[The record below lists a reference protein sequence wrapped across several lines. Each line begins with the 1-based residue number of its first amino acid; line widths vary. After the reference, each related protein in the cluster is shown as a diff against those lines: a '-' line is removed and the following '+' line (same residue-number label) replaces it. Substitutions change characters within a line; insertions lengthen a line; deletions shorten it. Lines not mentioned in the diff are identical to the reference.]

1 MLLKSKHSGWT
12 WEGRRTPF
20 MGGGGGGSS
29 APSSQRVEQ
38 TSIPSYAQPYVE
50 NMLGQTAALTDI
62 NQNPYQQYSGQRLA
76 GFTPLQSQA
85 FERVANQ
92 QVAPQI
98 GQATTQA
105 QGIAPAALGYG
116 AQGVGIGQ
124 MGIGASQ
131 QGFGAGEAYRRA
143 ATTPSDIQ
151 AYMSPYMQNV
161 VDYQKQQAIRD
172 FQKEAPQMQARAV
185 GQGAFGG
192 NRLALQQS
200 EANRALQNQ
209 LAGIQ
214 ATGTQDAF
222 KQAQQAQQFGSELG
236 LRGLQAGYQGLGLG
250 LQGVGTGLQGVSGA
264 AQGAGLLGNLG
275 QTQFSQE
282 TAITDA
288 QLRAGALQQ
297 ALQQQGLDVG
307 YQDFLKERNYPYQQL
322 AFQSDMFRG
331 LPLSQ
336 SAAQVYTA
344 PPSMG
349 SQLGGLGMT
358 GLGIY
363 GMSGGFGKAEGGTVK
378 GYKKGGQVNYAIGGN
393 ITMMSTQQLQEL
405 LNNPQLSPM
414 EVAEIE
420 KMLMLRA
427 RIESNPQAQNIM
439 GGGLDTVPSGDMFEA
454 AGGGI
459 VAFAKGGLKR
469 PEDEM
474 DYRELI
480 RKRLAAQETA
490 KPFAGTEEEMQAI
503 RQNMASRKE
512 RAPYEALTMAG
523 LGTLAGTSQ
532 YGLTNLGLGGIEGAK
547 SYGKSMAQDEADRK
561 LLLQQQVEAEK
572 SKYAR
577 DTGNLNALIAA
588 QGQKDTKEIGLLNAR
603 TAGAATSEA
612 AKTRAFNQAQLGYLN
627 AIAQEKKAIA
637 ANAKA
642 QYTEMTDEEI
652 DAIAQKNVQAKLSP
666 EFKKVL
672 FGDKAMFNAPAAA
685 AAPLAMPKSKADL
698 VKNSVYNTAR
708 GPATWDGKQFVATGN

>member
-1 MLLKSKHSGWT
+1 MGK
-12 WEGRRTPF
+12 
-20 MGGGGGGSS
+20 GGGASS

-85 FERVANQ
+85 FERIANQ

-105 QGIAPAALGYG
+105 QGIAPTALGYG

-124 MGIGASQ
+124 LGIGASQ

-172 FQKEAPQMQARAV
+172 FQKEAPRMQAQAV

-236 LRGLQAGYQGLGLG
+236 LRGLQAGYQGLGVG
-250 LQGVGTGLQGVSGA
+250 LQGIGAGLQGVSGA

-275 QTQFSQE
+275 QAQFGQE
-282 TAITDA
+282 TAISDA

-363 GMSGGFGKAEGGTVK
+363 GMSGGFGKAEGGTIK

-439 GGGLDTVPSGDMFEA
+439 GGGLDTAPSGDMFEA

-459 VAFAKGGLKR
+459 VAFSEGGDTDRKQFQKLLEKQVRQDLEDQAK
-469 PEDEM
+469 
-474 DYRELI
+474 
-480 RKRLAAQETA
+480 A
-490 KPFAGTEEEMQAI
+490 KPFTRSEQQMADIETELKARSQ
-503 RQNMASRKE
+503 QS
-512 RAPYEALTMAG
+512 PYTALTAAG

-532 YGLTNLGLGGIEGAK
+532 YGLTNLGLGGIEGLK
-547 SYGKSMAQDEADRK
+547 SYSRSKADEELGRRQ
-561 LLLQQQVEAEK
+561 LLQQQVEAEK
-572 SKYAR
+572 AELAR
-577 DTGNLNALIAA
+577 RS
-588 QGQKDTKEIGLLNAR
+588 GLQSAR
-603 TAGAATSEA
+603 TTALTQSYNKDADIER
-612 AKTRAFNQAQLGYLN
+612 AKIAKAQLGQGRETQNMLN
-627 AIAQEKKAIA
+627 AQRIFDNALKAEKTNLFQQNKAKFNMDYTSAELDAEATANVMKRLTPGIKNILFPEGTLAPATAVPAPVVAPTGDKKSFPKPSGA
-637 ANAKA
+637 AVKQLRESDNPTTRG
-642 QYTEMTDEEI
+642 QF
-652 DAIAQKNVQAKLSP
+652 DAIFGPGAAQRAL
-666 EFKKVL
+666 
-672 FGDKAMFNAPAAA
+672 
-685 AAPLAMPKSKADL
+685 
-698 VKNSVYNTAR
+698 
-708 GPATWDGKQFVATGN
+708 GK

>member
-1 MLLKSKHSGWT
+1 MGK
-12 WEGRRTPF
+12 
-20 MGGGGGGSS
+20 GGGASS

-76 GFTPLQSQA
+76 GFTPLQNQA
-85 FERVANQ
+85 FDRIANQ

-124 MGIGASQ
+124 LGVGASQ

-143 ATTPSDIQ
+143 ATSPSDIQ

-161 VDYQKQQAIRD
+161 VDYQKQEAIRD
-172 FQKEAPQMQARAV
+172 FQKEAPMMARQAV

-192 NRLALQQS
+192 NRLALQQA
-200 EANRALQNQ
+200 EANRGLQNR

-222 KQAQQAQQFGSELG
+222 RQAQQAQQFGSELG
-236 LRGLQAGYQGLGLG
+236 LRGLQAGYQGLGVG

-275 QTQFSQE
+275 QAQFGQE
-282 TAITDA
+282 TAISDA

-349 SQLGGLGMT
+349 SQIGGLGMT

-363 GMSGGFGKAEGGTVK
+363 GMSGGFKGAEGGTVK
-378 GYKKGGQVNYAIGGN
+378 SYKKGGQINYAIGGN
-393 ITMMSTQQLQEL
+393 ISMMSTQQLQEL

-427 RIESNPQAQNIM
+427 RIENNPQAQNIM
-439 GGGLDTVPSGDMFEA
+439 GGGLDTAPSGDMFEA

-459 VAFAKGGLKR
+459 VAFSEGGDTDRKQFQKLLEKQVRQDLEDQAK
-469 PEDEM
+469 
-474 DYRELI
+474 
-480 RKRLAAQETA
+480 A
-490 KPFAGTEEEMQAI
+490 KPFTRSEQ
-503 RQNMASRKE
+503 QMADIEAEIKE
-512 RAPYEALTMAG
+512 RSAQSPYTALTAAG

-532 YGLTNLGLGGIEGAK
+532 YGLTNLGLGGIEGLK
-547 SYGKSMAQDEADRK
+547 SYSRSKADEQLGRRQM
-561 LLLQQQVEAEK
+561 LQQQVEAEK
-572 SKYAR
+572 AELAR
-577 DTGNLNALIAA
+577 RS
-588 QGQKDTKEIGLLNAR
+588 GLQSAR
-603 TAGAATSEA
+603 TTALTQSYNKDADIERSKI
-612 AKTRAFNQAQLGYLN
+612 AKAQLGQGRETQNMLN
-627 AIAQEKKAIA
+627 AQRIFDNALKAEKTNLFQQNKAKFNMDYSSA
-637 ANAKA
+637 ELDAEATANVMKRL
-642 QYTEMTDEEI
+642 TPGI
-652 DAIAQKNVQAKLSP
+652 KNILFP
-666 EFKKVL
+666 EGSLAPDV
-672 FGDKAMFNAPAAA
+672 AVPAPAAA
-685 AAPLAMPKSKADL
+685 PAADKKSFPKPSGAA
-698 VKNSVYNTAR
+698 VKQLRDSDNPTTR
-708 GPATWDGKQFVATGN
+708 GQFDAIFGPGAAQRALGK